1 MNNGGHVDEVWR
13 PLFVIPSLCFIQQ
26 IELIQVELRKSENHW
41 SPSIIDS
48 IFIAFRCVR
57 AVSTPV
63 DYLSCFRNMKTISPG
78 LLSTIVS
85 ITMWTTLCIM
95 LLGLAACCVSLP
107 QVQYVNDK
115 PYHLMQST
123 ECRGGKVYEIN
134 QVQDIDE
141 CKAACLHR
149 NCRAVNLFQVGEF
162 EFKCEILAYV
172 RGYQPA
178 QGAACYVSYY

>member
-1 MNNGGHVDEVWR
+1 
-13 PLFVIPSLCFIQQ
+13 
-26 IELIQVELRKSENHW
+26 
-41 SPSIIDS
+41 
-48 IFIAFRCVR
+48 
-57 AVSTPV
+57 
-63 DYLSCFRNMKTISPG
+63 MKTISPG
-78 LLSTIVS
+78 LLSTIA
-85 ITMWTTLCIM
+85 MWSTLCIM

-115 PYHLMQST
+115 PYHLMQTT

-149 NCRAVNLFQVGEF
+149 NCRAVNLFQVGEY